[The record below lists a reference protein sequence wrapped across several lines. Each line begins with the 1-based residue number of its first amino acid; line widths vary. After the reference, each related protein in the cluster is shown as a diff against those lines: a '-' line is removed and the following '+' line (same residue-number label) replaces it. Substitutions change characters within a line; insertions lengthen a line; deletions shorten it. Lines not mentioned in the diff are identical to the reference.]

1 MAMRLVRR
9 AADPARFDAL
19 AAPLLVDSLAPL
31 FWGESARAYYEA
43 TLGSAEAEPSFLVEA
58 DGQPAIAVIADV
70 RDQEL
75 GCRGQPA
82 GLLENR
88 ALPVATLSR
97 AFLEAMGELRRVLD
111 SRKPRAARLLTSPP
125 PTEAGL
131 LTHALLSMGFNAA
144 PHHLAVADLRP
155 PLAEIERGFR
165 KGHRAQLKWGRTNL
179 SLSVMD
185 KNNPDPS
192 LLEAFRR
199 LHADAAGRVTRTTGS
214 WDAARAMIMRGE
226 GRLVLSSRDG
236 EVVGGTLIMDSAGVA
251 YYASGA
257 YRRDMF
263 DKPLAHWPLLRAM
276 ELSQEAGCHR
286 FDIGDVTGRDGD
298 DAKTRNIMRFKRGFT
313 NKLMFGLLWSWHLE
327 AEE

>member
-1 MAMRLVRR
+1 MRLVRR
-9 AADPARFDAL
+9 AADPARFDTL
-19 AAPLLVDSLAPL
+19 AAPMLADSLAPL
-31 FWGESARAYYEA
+31 FWGESARDYYDA

-70 RDQEL
+70 RNGEL

-88 ALPVATLSR
+88 ALSSATLSR
-97 AFLEAMGELRRVLD
+97 AFAEAMGELRRVLEGG
-111 SRKPRAARLLTSPP
+111 RLRAARLLTGPP
-125 PTEAGL
+125 PVEAGP
-131 LTHALLSMGFNAA
+131 LTHALLSMGFDAA
-144 PHHLAVADLRP
+144 PHHVAVADLRSP
-155 PLAEIERGFR
+155 IAEIERGFR

-179 SLSVMD
+179 TLSVMD
-185 KNNPDPS
+185 RSNPDPS

-199 LHADAAGRVTRTTGS
+199 LHADAAGRVTRPTGS
-214 WDAARAMIMRGE
+214 WEASRAMITRGD

-236 EVVGGTLIMDSAGVA
+236 EIVGGTLIMDSAGVA

-276 ELSQEAGCHR
+276 ELSQESGCHR

-313 NKLMFGLLWSWHLE
+313 NRLMFGLLWSWRQE
-327 AEE
+327 GEQ